1 MSTKKQGKSR
11 RGYHHGDL
19 AEAMVRAALK
29 LIAEF
34 GPAGFTF
41 AEVTRVVGVSPAA
54 PYRHFRDRDA
64 LMASIA
70 KRGFERFGKALEK
83 AWNEG
88 KPDPLTAFKN
98 IGQAYLAFAKNEP
111 AYYAAMFEARLPKEL
126 CRDLAEASDQSLAVL
141 REAAETLIAGMPEG
155 QRPPAMMMSLH
166 VWSLAH
172 GIASLFGAGQANRRA
187 IPMEPEDLL
196 EAGILVYLD
205 GLGLTKQK
213 P

>member
-1 MSTKKQGKSR
+1 MNGKKQTKSG

-19 AEAMVRAALK
+19 VEAMVRAALK

-64 LMASIA
+64 LMAFIA
-70 KRGFERFGKALEK
+70 QRGFERFTKALEK

-88 KPDPLTAFKN
+88 RPDRLTAFKAV
-98 IGQAYLAFAKNEP
+98 GQAYLAFARKEP
-111 AYYAAMFEARLPKEL
+111 AYYAAMFEARLSDEHT
-126 CRDLAEASDQSLAVL
+126 RALARAGDDAFNVL
-141 REAAETLIAGMPEG
+141 REAAEVLIDTLPDKK
-155 QRPPAMMMSLH
+155 RPPAMMVALH
-166 VWSLAH
+166 VWSMAH
-172 GIASLFGAGQANRRA
+172 GIATLFGGDGKNRKA

-196 EAGILVYLD
+196 EAGVLIYLD
-205 GLGLTKQK
+205 GLGFSQT